1 MYESTMFLPL
11 RMPGWPKTAWYLSDI
26 YSSSVF
32 DGVLDLFETPRVDNC
47 FFLPVEAL
55 FELWQRPNFNTL
67 KVRKMYHWPYAA
79 PPCHTW
85 LESYG
90 SQLQF
95 GTKLSRFEAS
105 YKPSEFC

>member
-55 FELWQRPNFNTL
+55 FEL
-67 KVRKMYHWPYAA
+67 
-79 PPCHTW
+79 
-85 LESYG
+85 
-90 SQLQF
+90 
-95 GTKLSRFEAS
+95 
-105 YKPSEFC
+105 